1 MDLKEILE
9 LERKCNKQKLEQKLK
24 EEEYK
29 NQQQAINNGV
39 QIVSDHINITTMAI
53 LSSFK

>member
-1 MDLKEILE
+1 MDLREMLE

-24 EEEYK
+24 EEKYK
-29 NQQQAINNGV
+29 NQQQVINNGI
-39 QIVSDHINITTMAI
+39 QIVGDHINITTMAI